1 MKKKIYIHYILLVG
15 LLYFNSCQLDEIED
29 PNNPSIT
36 LVSKN
41 ATKGQLQTLIT
52 GLEATSK
59 GYLSTTANAL
69 GTFGRDIWYFNYNDG
84 RNVQYWTG
92 QGGRVPDADFY
103 GVGSI
108 YTSPYQTIKQANTLI
123 NAVNN
128 TEAVNAQEKLAY
140 LGFAK
145 TIEGYQYLVPATT
158 QYKNGIRID
167 VSNESKPGPFVS
179 YEEALKAIRDV
190 LDEGYKNL
198 TDAGNV
204 TLPFSLTK
212 GYAGFATPAG
222 LAKVNRALAARVAIY
237 QKDWKGALDALK
249 LSFFDLEGNLKTGP
263 AHVYGAPPESYN
275 PFYYVLGADLRTLPV
290 VHPLFVEEAI
300 PGDKRIT
307 EKIFVRTTE
316 IINTVGSVPLA
327 SKYQDKR
334 WATNSDP
341 IAYIRNEELI
351 LIYAEASVHQ
361 KSYSDAV
368 DAIDVIRLAAGIGKY
383 TGPKTE
389 KELIDEILL
398 QRRYSLW
405 FEPGGHRWID
415 LRRYDRL
422 NEISTALDEG
432 SVFTQLARPTSEVNW
447 DEYVNNNK

>member
-1 MKKKIYIHYILLVG
+1 MKSKKYIYLFIIG
-15 LLYFNSCQLDEIED
+15 LLFFYSCQLDEIED

-36 LVSKN
+36 LVTKN

-52 GLEATSK
+52 GLEASSR

-92 QGGRVPDADFY
+92 QVGGQPDANFY

-108 YTSPYQTIKQANTLI
+108 YTSPYQAIKQANILI
-123 NAVNN
+123 NAVQN
-128 TEAVNAQEKLAY
+128 TDAVNAQEQLVY

-145 TIEGYQYLVPATT
+145 TIQGYQYLVPANT

-167 VSNESKPGPFVS
+167 VSDESNPGPFVG
-179 YEEALKAIRDV
+179 YEEALKAIKEL

-198 TDAGNV
+198 IEAGV
-204 TLPFSLTK
+204 SSLPFTLTN
-212 GYAGFATPAG
+212 GYASFSSVAG
-222 LAKVNRALAARVAIY
+222 LAKVNRALAARLALY
-237 QKDWKGALDALK
+237 REDWEEALEALE
-249 LSFFDLEGNLKTGP
+249 LSFFDLEGNLNTGP

-307 EKIFVRTTE
+307 DKIYVREKE
-316 IINTVGSVPLA
+316 IINTVGTVPLA

-334 WATNSDP
+334 WVTNTTP
-341 IAYIRNEELI
+341 IPYIRNEELV
-351 LIYAEASVHQ
+351 LIYAEASIHL
-361 KSYSDAV
+361 KAWSNAV
-368 DAIDVIRLAAGIGKY
+368 KAINVIRNAAEIGNY
-383 TGPKTE
+383 TGLE
-389 KELIDEILL
+389 NEAALIDEILL

-415 LRRYDRL
+415 LRRYNKL
-422 NEISTALDEG
+422 EEISTELDG
-432 SVFTQLARPTSEVNW
+432 GTVFIQLARPTSEVNW
-447 DEYVNNNK
+447 DNYVNEKK